1 MFAQEKGVRCI
12 IICYEMFS
20 ITYAGYLEGT
30 FKSAVEGDDSTMD
43 ETRDVNHGKALMIK
57 AALVFP
63 IVWILLSLFNDVSFL
78 DSTIIAA
85 GLWLISY
92 AMGDLMVLPKMGN
105 MAATAGDIVLGFLI
119 IWGGLQLL
127 GYDDIMGEALLTAA
141 IITAGEYFYHSWLL
155 RTQYDDAQV

>member
-1 MFAQEKGVRCI
+1 
-12 IICYEMFS
+12 
-20 ITYAGYLEGT
+20 
-30 FKSAVEGDDSTMD
+30 MD
-43 ETRDVNHGKALMIK
+43 ETRHVDHGKALMIK
-57 AALVFP
+57 AALIFP
-63 IVWILLSLFNDVSFL
+63 VVWILLSLFNDVSFL

-105 MAATAGDIVLGFLI
+105 MAATAGDFVLSFLI
-119 IWGGLQLL
+119 VWGGLNLL
-127 GYDDIMGEALLTAA
+127 GYDEALGEALLTAA